1 MATKDERIS
10 YLEKKTQ
17 ELEKQLE
24 VMAKDI

>member
-1 MATKDERIS
+1 METKDERIS

-24 VMAKDI
+24 VMAKDL